1 MLATDSL
8 RRRLQRI
15 VNPCLSDSCLR
26 PRQPQQSLCVQH
38 LRLYAR
44 GIHVIHRNELERH
57 PKVRMGHTGVRL
69 RKASPLFY
77 SWSEKKPKENFV
89 LWNARG
95 PEASS
100 KVRG

>member
-15 VNPCLSDSCLR
+15 VNPCLSDSCLI
-26 PRQPQQSLCVQH
+26 PDSLNGRSCVQD

-44 GIHVIHRNELERH
+44 SIHVIHRNELERH

-77 SWSEKKPKENFV
+77 SWV
-89 LWNARG
+89 
-95 PEASS
+95 
-100 KVRG
+100 

>member
-8 RRRLQRI
+8 RRRLSASSTP
-15 VNPCLSDSCLR
+15 VSPTHAYVPDSLNGR
-26 PRQPQQSLCVQH
+26 SCVQD

-44 GIHVIHRNELERH
+44 SIHVIHRNELERH

-77 SWSEKKPKENFV
+77 SWV
-89 LWNARG
+89 
-95 PEASS
+95 
-100 KVRG
+100 